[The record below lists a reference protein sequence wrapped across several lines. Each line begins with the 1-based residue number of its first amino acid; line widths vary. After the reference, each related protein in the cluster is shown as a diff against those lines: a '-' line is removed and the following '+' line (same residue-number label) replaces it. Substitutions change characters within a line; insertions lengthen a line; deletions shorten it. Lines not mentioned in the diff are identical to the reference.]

1 MKLTNRSDST
11 ERCAARAQRRVP
23 TLRRRTVLG
32 GAGAMLLAGTL
43 PARADIKSMEAAA
56 RKEGQITWYVAS
68 IDSRNAEAAGQLFT
82 ARYDIKVNVV
92 RAASQIMFQRLSQD
106 LAQGAANADVFSSVD
121 IANFIELKQ
130 KNALANYRPE
140 NAGKVFPVF
149 QNLDPDGY
157 YYTTVASVIAL
168 AYNTEKVKPADAPK
182 SWMDLLEPKWTD
194 KIALGH
200 PAYSGFAGTW
210 AAQMYKLYG
219 KSYFE
224 RLSKLKPHVSRSL
237 LDATTLLASGERW
250 VTASPISPLVES
262 ADKGNPIAIVYPS
275 DGSILVQTPSAVMK
289 NAPHPNAARLF
300 MEFLLSA
307 EFSQVLVKA
316 RYETMRPDVKPLP
329 GVKPVSE
336 IKTIQPTLDDQVK
349 GIPAV
354 AELWR
359 DIFGQ

>member
-1 MKLTNRSDST
+1 MR
-11 ERCAARAQRRVP
+11 
-23 TLRRRTVLG
+23 LRRR
-32 GAGAMLLAGTL
+32 ALLAGSGAVLLGSAL
-43 PARADIKSMEAAA
+43 PARADPKAIDAAV
-56 RKEGQITWYVAS
+56 RKEGELTWYVAS
-68 IDSRNAEAAGQLFT
+68 IDSRNAEAAGKIFT
-82 ARYDIKVNVV
+82 EKHGVKVNVV

-121 IANFIELKQ
+121 IANFIDLKQ
-130 KNALANYRPE
+130 KNALAQYRPE
-140 NAGKVFPVF
+140 NVGQLYPVF
-149 QNLDPDGY
+149 RNLDPDGY
-157 YYTTVASVIAL
+157 FYATVASVIAL
-168 AYNTEKVKPADAPK
+168 AYNTQKVKAAEAPK
-182 SWMDLLEPKWTD
+182 SWTDLLDPKWTD

-224 RLSKLKPHVSRSL
+224 RLAKLRPQVSRSL
-237 LDATTLLASGERW
+237 LDATTLLASGERS

-262 ADKGNPIAIVYPS
+262 ADKGNPIAIAYPG

-316 RYETMRPDVKPLP
+316 RYESMRPDVAPLP

-336 IKTIQPTLDDQVK
+336 IKIIQPSVEDQLK

>member
-1 MKLTNRSDST
+1 MTKADEPIARL
-11 ERCAARAQRRVP
+11 AAQLPP
-23 TLRRRTVLG
+23 TIGGAPLRRRALLSGSGALLLG
-32 GAGAMLLAGTL
+32 SAL
-43 PARADIKSMEAAA
+43 PALADPKAIEAAA
-56 RKEGQITWYVAS
+56 RKEGQLTWYVAS
-68 IDSRNAEAAGQLFT
+68 IDSRNAETAGQMFT
-82 ARYDIKVNVV
+82 AKHGVKVNIV

-130 KNALANYRPE
+130 KNALALYRPE
-140 NAGKVFPVF
+140 NAAQLFPVF
-149 QNLDPDGY
+149 QNLDPEGY
-157 YYTTVASVIAL
+157 FYSTVASVIAL
-168 AYNTEKVKPADAPK
+168 AYNTQKVKAADAPK
-182 SWMDLLEPKWTD
+182 RWTDLLEPKWTD

-200 PAYSGFAGTW
+200 PAYSGFAGSW
-210 AAQMYKLYG
+210 AAQMFKLYG

-224 RLSKLKPHVSRSL
+224 RLAKLRPQVSRSL

-289 NAPHPNAARLF
+289 NAPHSNAARLF

-307 EFSQVLVKA
+307 DFSQVLVKA
-316 RYETMRPDVKPLP
+316 RYESMRPDVKPLP

-336 IKTIQPTLDDQVK
+336 IKTIQPTVDDQLE

-359 DIFGQ
+359 DVFGQ

>member
-1 MKLTNRSDST
+1 MTRADQPRTHLAAQTPSGIAST
-11 ERCAARAQRRVP
+11 P
-23 TLRRRTVLG
+23 LRRRALLVGSGALLLG
-32 GAGAMLLAGTL
+32 GIS
-43 PARADIKSMEAAA
+43 PAFADLNAIEAAA
-56 RKEGQITWYVAS
+56 RKEGQLTWYVAS
-68 IDSRNAEAAGQLFT
+68 IDSRNAETAGKIFT
-82 ARYDIKVNVV
+82 AKHGVKVDIV

-130 KNALANYRPE
+130 KNALAQYRPE
-140 NAGKVFPVF
+140 NAAQVYPVF

-157 YYTTVASVIAL
+157 FHATIASVIAL
-168 AYNTEKVKPADAPK
+168 AYNTQKVKPADVPA
-182 SWMDLLEPKWTD
+182 SWTALLDPKWSD

-224 RLSKLKPHVSRSL
+224 RLAKLRPQVSRSL
-237 LDATTLLASGERW
+237 LDAVTLLASGERS

-262 ADKGNPIAIVYPS
+262 ADKGNPIAIAYPS
-275 DGSILVQTPSAVMK
+275 DGSILVQTPSAVLK

-307 EFSQVLVKA
+307 DFSQVLVKA
-316 RYETMRPDVKPLP
+316 RYESMRPDVKPLP

-336 IKTIQPTLDDQVK
+336 IKIIQPTVDDQLK

-359 DIFGQ
+359 DVFGQ